1 MSAGTWSA
9 ELGDAAQ
16 QQVRALLERARRAD
30 GVAAVGDDVLR
41 ALGRSSAH
49 LLLAGEGAGVGLVG
63 YANLDARGDTP
74 VGELAVGPGH
84 RRHGHGRALL
94 ADVLDRGGD
103 DTRVWAH
110 GDTDG
115 ARALAATAGLEG
127 VRDLLQLRLD
137 LRATALPATPVRDDV
152 AVRTYAG
159 GQDDAALLA
168 VNNAAFAWHPEQG
181 GWGQDEIDQRR
192 GEAWFD
198 PAGLFL
204 AHDAGA
210 GGGADEQGA
219 LLGFHWTKVH
229 AATGTGDGDA
239 PAVGEVYVVGISPDA
254 QGRGLGKLLTLTG
267 LHHLRDAGLDAVVLY
282 VEGDN
287 TAALHTYE
295 GLGFTRFHLDRA
307 YARSV
312 R

>member
-9 ELGDAAQ
+9 ELDDATQ
-16 QQVRALLERARRAD
+16 QQVLALLERARRAD

-41 ALGRSSAH
+41 ALGRPSAH
-49 LLLAGEGAGVGLVG
+49 LLRTGVGAGDGLVG
-63 YANLDARGDTP
+63 YANLDAGGGTP
-74 VGELAVGPGH
+74 VGELAVDPGH

-103 DTRVWAH
+103 ETRVWAH

-115 ARALAATAGLEG
+115 ARALAAAAGLEG

-137 LRATALPATPVRDDV
+137 LRATALPPTPARDDV
-152 AVRTYAG
+152 VVRTYAG
-159 GQDDAALLA
+159 AQDDDALLA
-168 VNNAAFAWHPEQG
+168 VNNAAFSWHPEQG
-181 GWGQDEIDQRR
+181 GWGQEEIDQRR

-204 AHDAGA
+204 AHDR
-210 GGGADEQGA
+210 DSGA

-229 AATGTGDGDA
+229 AATGAREGDS
-239 PAVGEVYVVGISPDA
+239 PALGEVYVVGISPDA

-267 LHHLRDAGLDAVVLY
+267 LHHLRAAGLGAVVLY